1 MLLEVLNGKS
11 SIIHGSLVL
20 EPAAHSR
27 ETFKE
32 LPKKR
37 GGKEEE
43 KLDSSSTLFLKH
55 FPSISPIGGQPDQLC
70 KDPPVHLNCDHLKMF
85 QIGSTKTLFLTKS
98 LLPTFAEYCQSQS
111 HCFGND
117 SQVCCVL
124 SCKT

>member
-27 ETFKE
+27 ETFEE

-37 GGKEEE
+37 RGKEEE
-43 KLDSSSTLFLKH
+43 KLDSSSTLLLKH

-85 QIGSTKTLFLTKS
+85 DQNSLSDKVTVANFRRILSKPES
-98 LLPTFAEYCQSQS
+98 LLW
-111 HCFGND
+111 
-117 SQVCCVL
+117 
-124 SCKT
+124 